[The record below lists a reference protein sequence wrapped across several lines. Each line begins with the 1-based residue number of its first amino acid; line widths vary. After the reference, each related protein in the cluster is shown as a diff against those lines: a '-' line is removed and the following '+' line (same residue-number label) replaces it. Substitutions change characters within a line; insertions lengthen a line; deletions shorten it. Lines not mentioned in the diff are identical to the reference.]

1 MDGTYVHGFH
11 TRGPIPNGIY
21 PGYHHMII
29 VARVLY
35 YQAITPCNIPLNRVT
50 LSSICIA
57 IADDTVI

>member
-21 PGYHHMII
+21 PGYDMII

-35 YQAITPCNIPLNRVT
+35 YQASPPVT
-50 LSSICIA
+50 SLSTESH
-57 IADDTVI
+57 